1 MKKFLHWFDQH
12 GLGLLAGILLVFIP
26 LYPKLPLFDAIP
38 GYIVRVRL
46 EDFLIFF
53 TVIIFVIQWRRKK
66 VTIHPFVSK
75 AILAYVVIGLLSVV
89 SAIFITKTV
98 PISVLHIAK
107 IALHFV
113 RRIEYFSLF
122 FIFFAS
128 IKSIKLAKVYV
139 LSLLAVLS
147 IASVY
152 GFGQKFF
159 YWPVYSTMNRE
170 FAKGWRLYLT
180 EHARVPSTFGG
191 HYDAAAFAMMII
203 TIALSVALFTKH
215 KLLKLASFISFG
227 LGYYLLIL
235 TASRTSFLAFLA
247 AMHILL
253 FGYWLLSKNLTKTL
267 VYWGVVGV
275 FTLML
280 ALYSSDFI
288 DRFEQVPGVKNLISF
303 RENFHPKFGIYNPT
317 IDNATGY
324 IQVTELSQV
333 TSVTDEPPTPVDPRT
348 SGPQAGNNL
357 PPDVYENIPLPVAI
371 VDEQGNETG
380 EYSLQNRTY
389 SDAAHAY
396 GLSAAIRYDTLWPRA
411 LAGLKSNPLLGSG
424 YSTLTKE
431 VVGQFTEA
439 ESTDNEFLRS
449 LGETGILG
457 FLSFFGVVLTVIF
470 IALRA
475 AFASQDLLIRAYLA
489 GFVAASIG
497 LLINA
502 AYIDVFTASKVAE
515 TYWAMAG
522 IAVAV
527 SVLSQKSKKRFK

>member
-1 MKKFLHWFDQH
+1 MQKFIHWFDRH
-12 GLGLLAGILLVFIP
+12 GLGIVAGILLAFIP
-26 LYPKLPLFDAIP
+26 LFPKLPLLDAIP
-38 GYIVRVRL
+38 GYIVRIRL
-46 EDFLIFF
+46 EDFLILSAALL
-53 TVIIFVIQWRRKK
+53 FVIQWWRKK
-66 VTIHPFVSK
+66 VSLHPLVTK
-75 AILAYVVIGLLSVV
+75 AVLMYVIVGFLSVL
-89 SAIFITKTV
+89 SALFITKTV
-98 PISVLHIAK
+98 PLSSIHIAK

-122 FIFFAS
+122 FIFFAA
-128 IKSIKLAKVYV
+128 IKSLKSAKTYI
-139 LSLLAVLS
+139 LSLLVIMGLVAL
-147 IASVY
+147 Y
-152 GFGQKFF
+152 GFGQKFL

-191 HYDAAAFAMMII
+191 HYDAAAFAMMMI
-203 TIALSVALFTKH
+203 TIALAVALFAKN
-215 KLLKLASFISFG
+215 KLLKVGGFVSFG

-247 AMHILL
+247 AFHILL
-253 FGYWLLSKNLTKTL
+253 FSYWILSKNLAKTL

-275 FTLML
+275 FSLAL

-303 RENFHPKFGIYNPT
+303 RENFHPKFGIYNPG
-317 IDNATGY
+317 IDATQHY
-324 IQVTELSQV
+324 LSVSELSKV

-348 SGPQAGNNL
+348 DSSGDEL
-357 PPDVYENIPLPVAI
+357 PPDVYENIPLPVPV
-371 VDEQGNETG
+371 VDEQGRETG
-380 EYSLQNRTY
+380 EFVLQDRTY
-389 SDAAHAY
+389 SDAAYTH

-411 LAGLKSNPLLGSG
+411 LAGLKTNPLLGSG

-431 VVGQFTEA
+431 EVGQFTEA

-457 FLSFFGVVLTVIF
+457 FVSFFGIVLVVMAISLKAV
-470 IALRA
+470 
-475 AFASQDLLIRAYLA
+475 FASKDLVIKAYLA
-489 GFVAASIG
+489 GFVAASVG

-515 TYWAMAG
+515 TYWALSG

-527 SVLSQKSKKRFK
+527 SVITIKSKKSVQ

>member
-1 MKKFLHWFDQH
+1 MKKLAQWFDQH
-12 GLGLLAGILLVFIP
+12 SLGLLAGILLVFIP

-46 EDFLIFF
+46 EDFLILITAIVFL
-53 TVIIFVIQWRRKK
+53 IQWRRKK
-66 VTIHPFVSK
+66 VTIHPLVSK
-75 AILAYVVIGLLSVV
+75 AILAYVVIGFLSVV

-98 PISVLHIAK
+98 PLSALHIAK

-128 IKSIKLAKVYV
+128 IKSIKLAKTYV
-139 LSLLAVLS
+139 ISLLAVLS

-152 GFGQKFF
+152 GFGQKFL

-215 KLLKLASFISFG
+215 KLLKIASFISFG

-253 FGYWLLSKNLTKTL
+253 FGYWLLSKNLIKTL
-267 VYWGVVGV
+267 VYWGIVGV
-275 FTLML
+275 FTLIL

-303 RENFHPKFGIYNPT
+303 RENFHPKFGLYNPG
-317 IDNATGY
+317 IDTPQHY
-324 IQVTELSQV
+324 LSVSELSMV
-333 TSVTDEPPTPVDPRT
+333 TSVTDEPPSPVDPRT
-348 SGPQAGNNL
+348 QADNNL
-357 PPDVYENIPLPVAI
+357 PPDVYENIPLPVAV

-380 EYSLQNRTY
+380 EYELQDRTY
-389 SDAAHAY
+389 SDAAHTY

-431 VVGQFTEA
+431 EVGQFTEA

-457 FLSFFGVVLTVIF
+457 FVSFFGVVLAVMVIS
-470 IALRA
+470 LKG
-475 AFASQDLLIRAYLA
+475 AFASKDLLIRAYLA

-527 SVLSQKSKKRFK
+527 SVLALQSKKSLK

>member
-1 MKKFLHWFDQH
+1 MQKFLRWFDQY

-26 LYPKLPLFDAIP
+26 LFPKLPLFDAIP

-46 EDFLIFF
+46 EDFLILLTTCVFL
-53 TVIIFVIQWRRKK
+53 VQLKRKK
-66 VTIHPFVSK
+66 VSIHPFIAK
-75 AILAYVVIGLLSVV
+75 AILAYIVIGFLSVV
-89 SAIFITKTV
+89 SAIVVTKTV
-98 PISVLHIAK
+98 PLSVIHIAK
-107 IALHFV
+107 ITLHFV

-128 IKSIKLAKVYV
+128 IKTLKQAKTYIIALLAI
-139 LSLLAVLS
+139 LSLVS
-147 IASVY
+147 IY
-152 GFGQKFF
+152 GFGQKFL

-203 TIALSVALFTKH
+203 TIALSIGLFTKH
-215 KLLKLASFISFG
+215 KLLKLVSFISFG

-247 AMHILL
+247 AMHLLL
-253 FGYWLLSKNLTKTL
+253 FGHWVLTKNALKTL
-267 VYWGVVGV
+267 AYWGVVGV
-275 FTLML
+275 FTLLL

-303 RENFHPKFGIYNPT
+303 REDFHPKFGLYTPG
-317 IDNATGY
+317 IDNAQHY
-324 IQVTELSQV
+324 LSVSELSQV
-333 TSVTDEPPTPVDPRT
+333 TSVTDEPPTPIDPRT
-348 SGPQAGNNL
+348 DANDNL

-371 VDEQGNETG
+371 LDEEGNETG
-380 EYSLQNRTY
+380 EYELQDRTY

-411 LAGLKSNPLLGSG
+411 LAGLKTNPLLGSG

-431 VVGQFTEA
+431 EVDQFTEA

-457 FLSFFGVVLTVIF
+457 FVSFFGVVLAVMLIS
-470 IALRA
+470 LKA
-475 AFASQDLLIRAYLA
+475 AFASKDLLIRAYLA
-489 GFVAASIG
+489 GFVAASVG

-515 TYWAMAG
+515 TYWAMSG
-522 IAVAV
+522 IALAI
-527 SVLSQKSKKRFK
+527 SVLTLKPKKGVQ

>member
-1 MKKFLHWFDQH
+1 MKKFLAWFDKH
-12 GLGLLAGILLVFIP
+12 GLSWMAGMLLVFIP

-46 EDFLIFF
+46 EDFLILF
-53 TVIIFVIQWRRKK
+53 TVIVFLVQFKRKK
-66 VTIHPFVSK
+66 VKVHPLVTK
-75 AILAYVVIGLLSVV
+75 AILAYIFIGFLSVV
-89 SAIFITKTV
+89 SAIFVTKTV
-98 PISVLHIAK
+98 PLSTIHIAK
-107 IALHFV
+107 ITLHFV

-128 IKSIKLAKVYV
+128 VRSLKQAKTYV

-147 IASVY
+147 IASIY
-152 GFGQKFF
+152 GFGQKYL

-203 TIALSVALFTKH
+203 LIALSVALFTKN
-215 KLLKLASFISFG
+215 KLIELASFVSFG

-247 AMHILL
+247 AMHILF
-253 FGYWLLSKNLTKTL
+253 FGYFILSKNILKTL
-267 VYWGVVGV
+267 AYWLVVGT
-275 FTLML
+275 FALAL

-303 RENFHPKFGIYNPT
+303 RENFHPKFGFYNPG

-324 IQVTELSQV
+324 LKVSELSMV
-333 TSVTDEPPTPVDPRT
+333 TSVTDEPPTPIDPRT
-348 SGPQAGNNL
+348 QTNENL
-357 PPDVYENIPLPVAI
+357 PPDVYENIPLPVA
-371 VDEQGNETG
+371 VLDEEGNETG
-380 EYSLQNRTY
+380 EYELQDRTY
-389 SDAAHAY
+389 SDAAHTY

-411 LAGLKSNPLLGSG
+411 LAGLKTNPLLGSG

-431 VVGQFTEA
+431 EVAQFTEA

-457 FLSFFGVVLTVIF
+457 FVSFFGVVVLAVL
-470 IALRA
+470 IALKA
-475 AFASQDLLIRAYLA
+475 VFVSKDMLIRAYLA
-489 GFVAASIG
+489 GFIAASIG

-515 TYWAMAG
+515 TYWALAG
-522 IAVAV
+522 IAVAA
-527 SVLSQKSKKRFK
+527 SVLTLQSKKSVK